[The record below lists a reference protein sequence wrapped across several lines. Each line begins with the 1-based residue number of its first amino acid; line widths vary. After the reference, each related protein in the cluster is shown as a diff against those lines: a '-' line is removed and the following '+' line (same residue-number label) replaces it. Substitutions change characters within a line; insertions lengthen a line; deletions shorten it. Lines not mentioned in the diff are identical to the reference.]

1 MDFDAIDWNTLWQ
14 KEAYRP
20 DENDAISQKER
31 WDKRADKYEKRA
43 HGERDKNDY
52 ITQMLDRI
60 EVKSDWSV
68 LDIGSGPGI
77 LALPLARRAASV
89 TALDISS
96 EMLKRLQANAV
107 KGNIDNVQCINASW
121 QDAFARGEVA
131 GHDVVVASRS
141 LISRNMKE
149 AVTRIQET
157 ARQAVYLTL
166 PVVHLPFDWE
176 VFQAI
181 GRKKRKH
188 PPFVYIYNML
198 FQMGILA
205 DVEILRSRIKVQFSS
220 VDEAID
226 DLQWRTDPF
235 TDEEQEKM
243 RKYLGKKFKENK
255 GTPPVLT
262 HEGNSVWALITWHP
276 PSQVRLNRCY
286 GG

>member
-1 MDFDAIDWNTLWQ
+1 MDFDSIDWNALWQ
-14 KEAYRP
+14 KEAHRP
-20 DENDAISQKER
+20 DGDDAKSQKER
-31 WDKRADKYEKRA
+31 WDKRADKYEKRPQ
-43 HGERDKNDY
+43 GERDKNDY

-60 EVKSDWSV
+60 EVKPDWSV

-96 EMLKRLQANAV
+96 EMLRRLEANAA
-107 KGNIDNVQCINASW
+107 KSDIENVRCINASW

-141 LISRNMKE
+141 LMAGNMKE
-149 AVTRIQET
+149 AVTRFHET

-176 VFQAI
+176 VHQAI

-198 FQMGILA
+198 FQMGIFA

-220 VDEAID
+220 VNEAIE
-226 DLQWRTDPF
+226 DLQWRTEPF
-235 TDEEQEKM
+235 TDEELEKL
-243 RKYLGKKFKENK
+243 REYLG
-255 GTPPVLT
+255 TPKVLT
-262 HEGNSVWALITWHP
+262 HESNSIWALITWRKDTGD
-276 PSQVRLNRCY
+276 VFL
-286 GG
+286 G